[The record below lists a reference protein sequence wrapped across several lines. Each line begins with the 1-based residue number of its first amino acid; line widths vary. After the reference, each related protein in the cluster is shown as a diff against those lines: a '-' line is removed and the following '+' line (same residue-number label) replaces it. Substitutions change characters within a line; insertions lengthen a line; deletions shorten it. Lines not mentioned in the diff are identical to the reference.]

1 MSLDRRAVLKGL
13 AAGGVLVVGGGLVAR
28 EVLDDADPAPPPASS
43 TVPPP
48 PPPASMAD
56 ALLAVGTRY
65 LEAYPDEAEQEVLLD
80 ALPALQG
87 EVPARPGQG
96 LPVLADQAAEDH
108 VTGDVVALDGWVLS
122 RTECRAAALYA
133 L

>member
-1 MSLDRRAVLKGL
+1 MSPDRRAVLKGL

-43 TVPPP
+43 TVP
-48 PPPASMAD
+48 
-56 ALLAVGTRY
+56 VGTRY
-65 LEAYPDEAEQEVLLD
+65 LEACPDEAEQEVLLD
-80 ALPALQG
+80 SLPALQG